1 MQNAKR
7 EDKKLS
13 ALLVMVL
20 YRNRSDRMIE

>member
-7 EDKKLS
+7 EAKELS

-20 YRNRSDRMIE
+20 YRNGNNRMIE